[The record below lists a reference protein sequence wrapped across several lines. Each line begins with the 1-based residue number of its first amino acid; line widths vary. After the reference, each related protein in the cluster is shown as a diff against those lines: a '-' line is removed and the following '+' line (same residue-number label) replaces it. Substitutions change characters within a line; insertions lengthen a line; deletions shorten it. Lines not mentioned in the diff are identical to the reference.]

1 MDYRILPTEEV
12 EELIKVVDAER
23 MEAETEEAAKKAT
36 GSK

>member
-23 MEAETEEAAKKAT
+23 VEAEAEEAAKKAT
-36 GSK
+36 GLK